1 MYTKN
6 YPSST
11 TLLSNY
17 FQKSPL
23 RSNVPKTVL
32 HATKFRYF
40 IVQNLT
46 VRYITNFEKFSIRHG
61 FFLNIVI
68 HNPPVMSVSF
78 GNTIFFMTNSSSIYW
93 LKSQQTVFV
102 MFNRKAKSGRVSLGA
117 IFPSQRHVQPDVAC
131 WELPC
136 PRRGAPTLQKGH
148 GEFTVW
154 SDILSCL
161 KQIKSP
167 EIQ

>member
-1 MYTKN
+1 MYQRLYFMQKVSLFYRSKLYSEIYHKFWEN
-6 YPSST
+6 FDSSWIFLKYCNPQST
-11 TLLSNY
+11 SDVCKIWKHN
-17 FQKSPL
+17 
-23 RSNVPKTVL
+23 TV
-32 HATKFRYF
+32 
-40 IVQNLT
+40 
-46 VRYITNFEKFSIRHG
+46 
-61 FFLNIVI
+61 
-68 HNPPVMSVSF
+68 
-78 GNTIFFMTNSSSIYW
+78 FFMTNSSSIYW

-136 PRRGAPTLQKGH
+136 PRRGAPALQEGH

-154 SDILSCL
+154 SDIFTCL